1 MPGPPLTLVYRP
13 DDAASLRTNLAI
25 SYLVMSLFSVTMLY
39 VQGLGTLDSLLAAT
53 HYLPAVVVG
62 FFAARMF
69 VHRVHATVIKRMVL
83 WSTVLAGAFLFARTI
98 VT

>member
-39 VQGLGTLDSLLAAT
+39 VQGLGTLDSLLAAS
-53 HYLPAVVVG
+53 HYFPAVVVG
-62 FFAARMF
+62 LFAARMF
-69 VHRVHATVIKRMVL
+69 VHRVCATVIKRMVL
-83 WSTVLAGAFLFARTI
+83 WLTVLAGAFLFARTI